1 MPVVFGKNKR
11 KLSTKTIIEKKTLG
25 EPERKRPRIR
35 FGKLEKKKL
44 QKTLTSSNNPSDF
57 ANIFRAERINLDLG
71 KIKFRKKNYRARM
84 SGDNSSNTNSNSR
97 SNKNEADDSDI
108 EMENVGN
115 LDKIKEILGKHNVE
129 NLQELREVAAKA
141 ANEADDLIA
150 DLGESE
156 GNTYEKI
163 MKEYKN
169 NIPAAARFLSTDNG
183 NIKVRVI
190 VLKRMAELGALEAI
204 ERITEIEMVNKMKKQ
219 MKEKEKRAEQERI
232 LAEEE
237 INKVT

>member
-71 KIKFRKKNYRARM
+71 KIEFRKKNYRTRM
-84 SGDNSSNTNSNSR
+84 SGDNSNNTNNNSR

-129 NLQELREVAAKA
+129 NLQELREAAAKA
-141 ANEADDLIA
+141 ANEADDLVA

-169 NIPAAARFLSTDNG
+169 NIPAAARFLGTDNG

-190 VLKRMAELGALEAI
+190 VLKKMAELGALEAI

-232 LAEEE
+232 LAEE
-237 INKVT
+237 